1 MVTEAAVAGVLW
13 EVWDPLQVRGLSS
26 ASDEYD
32 DYAPEICDLLN
43 TGASAAELA
52 SLLNQIYAGTIG
64 GGKLPA
70 PIKESDV
77 AATALVAL
85 RERSSEASGEAIV

>member
-1 MVTEAAVAGVLW
+1 
-13 EVWDPLQVRGLSS
+13 
-26 ASDEYD
+26 
-32 DYAPEICDLLN
+32 
-43 TGASAAELA
+43 
-52 SLLNQIYAGTIG
+52 LNQIYAGTIG